1 MAWFKKSKA
10 PIAPAE
16 GKKVQVPEGLWTKC
30 KNCQEIIYTK
40 EIERNLNVCPKCDYH
55 FRISA
60 RERIELVLDAGS
72 FVETDPE
79 MTSVDFLKF
88 KDSKKYSDRI
98 KASLK
103 KAGGGDAVVTGS
115 GKIEGLPAVVAVF
128 DFSFMGGSMGSV
140 VGEKITRAIEL
151 GLEMHAPVLVFSS
164 SGGARMQESIL
175 SLMQMA
181 KSSAA
186 LAKLKKA
193 GLPFISVLTD
203 PTTGGVTASFAMLGD
218 LNIAEPRALIG
229 FAGPRVIEQ
238 TIRQQLPDGFQ
249 RSEYLLEHGMVDMIV
264 PRQEMKARLSQILQ
278 IFMQNA
284 SPGEEG
290 PASAPAEPVADEAAT
305 AAEPVGETE

>member
-10 PIAPAE
+10 PIALVTT
-16 GKKVQVPEGLWTKC
+16 KKVQMPEGLWTKC
-30 KNCQEIIYTK
+30 KNCEEIIYSK

-60 RERIELVLDAGS
+60 RERIALVIDEGS
-72 FVETDPE
+72 FVETDAD

-98 KASLK
+98 KAAVK
-103 KAGGGDAVVTGS
+103 KSGGGDAIITGS
-115 GKIEGLPAVVAVF
+115 GMMNGQEVVVAVF
-128 DFSFMGGSMGSV
+128 DFGFLGGSMGSV
-140 VGEKITRAIEL
+140 VGEKVTRAIEL
-151 GLEMHAPVLVFSS
+151 GLEKQAPVLVFSS

-193 GLPFISVLTD
+193 GIPFISVLTD

-218 LNIAEPRALIG
+218 LNIAEPKALIG

-238 TIRQQLPDGFQ
+238 TIRQKLPEGFQ

-264 PRQEMKARLSQILQ
+264 SRQEMKAKLSQVLR
-278 IFMQNA
+278 IFTRQ
-284 SPGEEG
+284 
-290 PASAPAEPVADEAAT
+290 AA
-305 AAEPVGETE
+305 VS